1 MGRVL
6 LGWAPNDFQEKNIE
20 TSVFL
25 NQETVEVVV
34 EVVVVEVVVTVV
46 VVEVDWHIGH
56 NNWEDQL
63 AKELMLMIMAKNLT
77 HARYHIF

>member
-1 MGRVL
+1 M
-6 LGWAPNDFQEKNIE
+6 
-20 TSVFL
+20 
-25 NQETVEVVV
+25 EVVV

-63 AKELMLMIMAKNLT
+63 PKELMLMIME
-77 HARYHIF
+77 